1 MKHFKIFACLL
12 AATLFF
18 ASCDDDDDVSSLTF
32 DPSNKVEVV
41 EGETMIVS
49 VKNAKGVISEPVSS
63 DKEEEFVKVT
73 LKSSLDA
80 SASINQ
86 ISITGVKATEEGKV
100 VSISVKDEAGQVG
113 VIEVVVVADLKND
126 ATTRF
131 ILGETNKTLGEND
144 KDTYTLTQDA
154 ETGKVVFSYVSEDEK
169 STIELSFIDEAKEL
183 AEGAELKDAKLTVDS
198 KDVEIT
204 DLAIIQNKV
213 LEEGANPTIW
223 LTFKAG
229 EETGICVA
237 TIGAEEVTPEPEA

>member
-32 DPSNKVEVV
+32 DPSNKVEVMA
-41 EGETMIVS
+41 GETVTVS
-49 VKNAKGVISEPVSS
+49 VKNAKGTINEPVSS
-63 DKEEEFVKVT
+63 DKDEEFVKVT

-86 ISITGVKATEEGKV
+86 ILITGVEATEKGKV
-100 VSISVKDEAGQVG
+100 VSIAVTDEAGQVG
-113 VIEVVVVADLKND
+113 VLEVVVLANPKDD

-131 ILGETNKTLGEND
+131 ILGETNKTQGEND

-169 STIELSFIDEAKEL
+169 SKIELSFTDEAKEL
-183 AEGAELKDAKLTVDS
+183 AVGAELKDAKLTVDS
-198 KDVEIT
+198 KEVAIT
-204 DLAIIQNKV
+204 DLAIIKNEA

-229 EETGICVA
+229 EEQGVCVA
-237 TIGAEEVTPEPEA
+237 TIGEEVTPEPEA